1 MLPKTRQRSMVSM
14 SMDNPRSRSSGVA
27 RISAHEK
34 IAMARTKTASRSR
47 RDTPI
52 MRGGD

>member
-14 SMDNPRSRSSGVA
+14 SMDNPRSRSSGGA
-27 RISAHEK
+27 RISALEK
-34 IAMARTKTASRSR
+34 IAMARTKTASRNG
-47 RDTPI
+47 RDTLI